1 MDVPK
6 EPAVRYD
13 SALMD
18 TEHLGSPNEVRS
30 AEDSALVEW
39 AQAGNAPA
47 FEELVR
53 RYRNEVFALSY
64 HFVRQRDT
72 AWDLSQEVFIKAYRS
87 LRWFRGD
94 AGFKTWLMRIAAN
107 QCKDHLKKRR
117 LKTASL
123 DERLRTEAPS
133 SIERPD
139 AALEARELGE
149 AIERA
154 VAALLP
160 KHQVAFVLREYEGLS
175 YDEMARVMQCSPG
188 TVMSRLHHARK
199 KLQHA
204 LVSMGVM
211 EGP

>member
-1 MDVPK
+1 MDVPR
-6 EPAVRYD
+6 EPVLRYD
-13 SALMD
+13 SAPMD
-18 TEHLGSPNEVRS
+18 KGRLDNPGEVRT
-30 AEDSALVEW
+30 AEDAELVEW
-39 AQAGNAPA
+39 ANAGNAPA

-72 AWDLSQEVFIKAYRS
+72 AWDISQEVFIKAYRS

-123 DERLRTEAPS
+123 DERIQTEMPS

-139 AALEARELGE
+139 EALEARELGD

-154 VAALLP
+154 VAALP
-160 KHQVAFVLREYEGLS
+160 AKHQLAFVLREYEGLS
-175 YDEMARVMQCSPG
+175 YEEMARVMQCSPG

-204 LVSMGVM
+204 LALMGVM
-211 EGP
+211 EDA

>member
-1 MDVPK
+1 
-6 EPAVRYD
+6 
-13 SALMD
+13 
-18 TEHLGSPNEVRS
+18 
-30 AEDSALVEW
+30 
-39 AQAGNAPA
+39 
-47 FEELVR
+47 
-53 RYRNEVFALSY
+53 
-64 HFVRQRDT
+64 
-72 AWDLSQEVFIKAYRS
+72 VFIKAYRS